1 MKLQELDRADLERR
15 LRAAFGG
22 ESGERRAVARAAAD
36 LFDSKQYREDSGI
49 DLTPEFVVAELEDAP
64 WGPPSERWN
73 WWMRA
78 LEVAYGGYEE
88 FTVRRWEKVEE

>member
-22 ESGERRAVARAAAD
+22 EPGERRAVARAAAD

-88 FTVRRWEKVEE
+88 FTVHRWEKVEE